1 MLDDQTSDPASFKK
15 DLLGTPF
22 EEKRPPKK
30 DSEGQSRLPFILAIL
45 SLGLGVILLIF
56 LLQLNSKLNSREQEL
71 NEQIASLTDLIETVE
86 ADLEDGIEATSR
98 EINTVSDDVAQ
109 VQKTVGLT
117 RSEIQNNR
125 NLAQQIR
132 QKQEQDVQNLAQQLE
147 VKADTEKVSTL
158 EQKSDTKFE
167 EIDERIEGVQ
177 VDVKES
183 RAELE
188 KTYQEMLDL
197 GLKVS
202 EQGQMI
208 ATNLEG
214 VEELRRRGERDYLT
228 FELEKKVKTRVAGIT
243 LELRDTDPNPRDAD
257 IRIFVNDNEIDRR
270 DVAPNTPINFYV
282 GTERVSYELVFIE
295 ISNKPDR
302 AKGYVSVPKGTLPAG
317 VELQRSSN

>member
-1 MLDDQTSDPASFKK
+1 MLDDQKSDPASFKQ

-22 EEKRPPKK
+22 ENNKAPKPVRQQA
-30 DSEGQSRLPFILAIL
+30 SGQSRLPFVLSVF

-56 LLQLNSKLNSREQEL
+56 LVSLYSRLNSREQEL
-71 NEQIASLTDLIETVE
+71 TGQIAGLTEMIETVE
-86 ADLEDGIEATSR
+86 MDLEDGIAATSR
-98 EINTVSDDVAQ
+98 AINTVSDDIAQ

-117 RSEIQNNR
+117 QSEIRNNR
-125 NLAQQIR
+125 SLAQSIR
-132 QKQEQDVQNLAQQLE
+132 QKQEEDVQNLSEQLE
-147 VKADTEKVSTL
+147 VKADTEKVATL
-158 EQKSDTKFE
+158 EEESDTKFQ
-167 EIDERIEGVQ
+167 EIDEKIGVVQ
-177 VDVKES
+177 DDVKQS

-188 KTYQEMLDL
+188 KTYKEMKEL
-197 GLKVS
+197 GLQVS

-228 FELEKKVKTRVAGIT
+228 FELEKKVKKRLAGIT
-243 LELRDTDPNPRDAD
+243 LELRDTDPNPSDAD

-282 GTERVSYELVFIE
+282 GTERVPYELVLNE

-302 AKGYVSVPKGTLPAG
+302 VKGYISVPLDTVQTG
-317 VELQRSSN
+317 VELQR